1 MTDKQYK
8 PFSEYREK
16 DYRLP
21 RSTKEAYGYDPV
33 LYTYEK
39 ERDFISTSFALVVL
53 LVVLLLS
60 AAFAAFLWVM

>member
-33 LYTYEK
+33 LYTDEEPPTDYV
-39 ERDFISTSFALVVL
+39 ALVVL
-53 LVVLLLS
+53 FVIVLL
-60 AAFAAFLWVM
+60 FAAYAVYVLWF